1 MVDNCRVNE
10 VVRYY
15 LETAKNKDMTGFYLL
30 HEKFDRLTEHER
42 SSVLLDILY
51 IQNIRKKQENGNL

>member
-15 LETAKNKDMTGFYLL
+15 LETAKNKDMT
-30 HEKFDRLTEHER
+30 EKTAMQAPCFSYGD
-42 SSVLLDILY
+42 
-51 IQNIRKKQENGNL
+51 K